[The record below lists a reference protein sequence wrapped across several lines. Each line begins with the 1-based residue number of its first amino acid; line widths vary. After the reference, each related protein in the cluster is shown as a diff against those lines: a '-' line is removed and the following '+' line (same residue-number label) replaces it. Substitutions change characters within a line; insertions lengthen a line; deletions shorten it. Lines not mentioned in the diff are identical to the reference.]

1 LAVGEK
7 LDLVPQLLVN
17 PVRKV
22 VILEKINFLPML
34 VLRKLV
40 VKHFQVFL
48 YRTVLLLE
56 HLLDAFDFKLV
67 LSQRF

>member
-1 LAVGEK
+1 M
-7 LDLVPQLLVN
+7 
-17 PVRKV
+17 RKV
-22 VILEKINFLPML
+22 VILEKIDLLAML

-40 VKHFQVFL
+40 VKYLQVFL

-56 HLLDAFDFKLV
+56 HLLYAFDFKLV